1 MSENNTPDSKD
12 SRPSVA
18 RPLLNIT
25 SAIISALP
33 AVDPRLLAVPVIA
46 SVVNE
51 IGAFFD
57 AASIERR
64 LHELEVKLNEQ
75 TVSVDRLQERLECL
89 DEYGRYVFRNN
100 LKHLCLTALPETTD
114 TLINSMIAYLME
126 DAQEMDEEICEIVSA
141 CNANDIRFLKRLK
154 QFLEKGER
162 TQQNQKYIEAQQNAA
177 QSHENDSVGGGFF
190 TPTRW
195 QDRNV
200 IYGEN
205 TIFWKDFT
213 KFFNMIN
220 IDDMGRILNQ
230 TAVDRDGNENM
241 EWAYLMRSLL
251 KFQNLGVVQVEFRAT
266 VGTISANHVERFHIT
281 LFGQRLLKYI

>member
-1 MSENNTPDSKD
+1 M
-12 SRPSVA
+12 
-18 RPLLNIT
+18 
-25 SAIISALP
+25 
-33 AVDPRLLAVPVIA
+33 
-46 SVVNE
+46 
-51 IGAFFD
+51 
-57 AASIERR
+57 
-64 LHELEVKLNEQ
+64 
-75 TVSVDRLQERLECL
+75 
-89 DEYGRYVFRNN
+89 
-100 LKHLCLTALPETTD
+100 
-114 TLINSMIAYLME
+114 
-126 DAQEMDEEICEIVSA
+126 
-141 CNANDIRFLKRLK
+141 
-154 QFLEKGER
+154 
-162 TQQNQKYIEAQQNAA
+162 
-177 QSHENDSVGGGFF
+177 GGGFF

>member
-1 MSENNTPDSKD
+1 MSENNTPDSQD

-33 AVDPRLLAVPVIA
+33 AVDPRFLAVPVIA

-89 DEYGRYVFRNN
+89 DEHGRYVFRNN
-100 LKHLCLTALPETTD
+100 LKHLCLTALPETTG

-126 DAQEMDEEICEIVSA
+126 
-141 CNANDIRFLKRLK
+141 L
-154 QFLEKGER
+154 
-162 TQQNQKYIEAQQNAA
+162 
-177 QSHENDSVGGGFF
+177 
-190 TPTRW
+190 
-195 QDRNV
+195 
-200 IYGEN
+200 
-205 TIFWKDFT
+205 
-213 KFFNMIN
+213 
-220 IDDMGRILNQ
+220 
-230 TAVDRDGNENM
+230 
-241 EWAYLMRSLL
+241 SL
-251 KFQNLGVVQVEFRAT
+251 
-266 VGTISANHVERFHIT
+266 IHI
-281 LFGQRLLKYI
+281 